1 MIRREELII
10 VVPQDAAERTHA
22 CPYCGSGGISLAD
35 LGAGKVKWAVYS
47 TEIRTLIL
55 MFLLNQVSV
64 ELRDYFR
71 SEAELLED
79 VTGAIK
85 VHPSRVP
92 TAFKQII
99 DWD

>member
-1 MIRREELII
+1 M
-10 VVPQDAAERTHA
+10 
-22 CPYCGSGGISLAD
+22 
-35 LGAGKVKWAVYS
+35 
-47 TEIRTLIL
+47 
-55 MFLLNQVSV
+55 

-85 VHPSRVP
+85 VHQSRSP

-99 DWD
+99 DWV